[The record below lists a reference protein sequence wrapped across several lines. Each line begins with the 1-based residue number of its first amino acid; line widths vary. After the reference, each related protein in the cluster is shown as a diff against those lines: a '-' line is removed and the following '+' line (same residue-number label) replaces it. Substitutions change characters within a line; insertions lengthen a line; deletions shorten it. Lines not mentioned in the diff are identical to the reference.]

1 MWAACADSATSHS
14 RAASAHRST
23 NLEKGRARARIRQQL
38 AQCLHM
44 HWKNFRCENRIE
56 GLASTF
62 RCGSRRDDSK
72 ERALA
77 HRRILHSSLV
87 HVQPRAKGG
96 CRLARGQAA
105 DRTCR
110 RTSAQALGA
119 PMPIG
124 LCSFVYTAQSD
135 APKPQACIRPCFAI
149 RKADVSLKFGSGHP
163 QGRRGEDRQT
173 CTRRRGVEGDADPF
187 RTTLRQSTQFWCRVD
202 TVSDALRLHGAR
214 TARGTFS

>member
-1 MWAACADSATSHS
+1 MRRSTYHRIPLVLTHPIQGRGQASVGGSKEVWAACADSATSHS
-14 RAASAHRST
+14 HAAFAHRST
-23 NLEKGRARARIRQQL
+23 SLEKGQVRAGIRRQL
-38 AQCLHM
+38 AQCLHTR
-44 HWKNFRCENRIE
+44 WKNSRLENRTE
-56 GLASTF
+56 GLALTF
-62 RCGSRRDDSK
+62 RRGSRRDDSK

-77 HRRILHSSLV
+77 HRRILRSSLV

-96 CRLARGQAA
+96 CRSARGQAA

-135 APKPQACIRPCFAI
+135 APKPQAGARPCFAI
-149 RKADVSLKFGSGHP
+149 REAGVCSTFDSGHP
-163 QGRRGEDRQT
+163 QGRRGENRQT

-187 RTTLRQSTQFWCRVD
+187 
-202 TVSDALRLHGAR
+202 
-214 TARGTFS
+214 